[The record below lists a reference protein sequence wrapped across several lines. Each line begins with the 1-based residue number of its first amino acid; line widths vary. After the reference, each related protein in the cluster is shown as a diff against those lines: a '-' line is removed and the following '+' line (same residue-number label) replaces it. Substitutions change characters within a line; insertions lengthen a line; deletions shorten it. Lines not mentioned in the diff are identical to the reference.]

1 MDIFEHGDDSSLAES
16 RALSGSKEVQMSSAK
31 SKSSSDTSAKNFE
44 IKHPNI
50 PMVNRS
56 DQASAQ
62 QPYRQQTTNSK
73 QKSTAEGAMASDQ
86 GIGHSGKKNKNA
98 LPNSTASSS
107 SETPQ
112 GMNYNNLDE
121 DYAQKPMNNQRG
133 ENEEDSS
140 DDDFFTNPGA
150 FANRPTMFDPRN
162 FVLVDSDN
170 EDAFQNFNFDADLQS
185 VIGGAG

>member
-1 MDIFEHGDDSSLAES
+1 MDIFEHGDDSSLAETH
-16 RALSGSKEVQMSSAK
+16 ALSGSKEVQMSSAK
-31 SKSSSDTSAKNFE
+31 LKSSSDTSAKNFE

-62 QPYRQQTTNSK
+62 QMTNSK

-98 LPNSTASSS
+98 LPKSTAFNN

-121 DYAQKPMNNQRG
+121 DYAQTPMNNQRG